1 MVRLEMPA
9 ASSPNF
15 ADVRLIFSSQGG
27 SGRIGE
33 LSIEQWRRIQAV
45 NYDAVFYA
53 MKVLAPV
60 FEAQGSGSFIATT
73 SISAR
78 IVNVPLDQVRSLHV
92 QRQCA
97 T

>member
-1 MVRLEMPA
+1 M
-9 ASSPNF
+9 
-15 ADVRLIFSSQGG
+15 GG

-33 LSIEQWRRIQAV
+33 LDLDHWRRIQAV

-60 FEAQGSGSFIATT
+60 FEAQGNGSFIATT

-78 IVNVPLDQVRSLHV
+78 IVNVPLDQVRLALALSTWPA
-92 QRQCA
+92 RR
-97 T
+97 

>member
-1 MVRLEMPA
+1 M
-9 ASSPNF
+9 
-15 ADVRLIFSSQGG
+15 GG

-33 LSIEQWRRIQAV
+33 LDLDHWRRIQAV

-60 FEAQGSGSFIATT
+60 FEAQGNGSFIATT

-78 IVNVPLDQVRSLHV
+78 IVNVPLDQVRPPSSRLDRLESRALEPV
-92 QRQCA
+92 CGELLV
-97 T
+97 